1 MRVLV
6 DIAQLLLSSIELAVV
21 ILFGKS
27 PSESGHSE
35 SFSFLHSRVELGTC
49 GGMII
54 SAENVGP

>member
-6 DIAQLLLSSIELAVV
+6 DRAIALKFHRTGSCYIVC
-21 ILFGKS
+21 KS